1 MRPKLL
7 NKYEEV
13 TYEKLKRAC
22 EPNGAHVFPKVR
34 VGDTIS
40 LNGLDLSAHEFTYG
54 LKSHFDFFV
63 TDRDYFPLF
72 SVEYDGCQHKINGKQ
87 AQRDFSEKRDLRKS
101 EPPAITDQL
110 AVFGS

>member
-1 MRPKLL
+1 MRAKLL

-34 VGDTIS
+34 VADTIS

-54 LKSHFDFFV
+54 LKSHFDFVV

-72 SVEYDGCQHKINGKQ
+72 SVEYDGSPS
-87 AQRDFSEKRDLRKS
+87 AQQMFQFFIPNDVSWSVED
-101 EPPAITDQL
+101 
-110 AVFGS
+110 V